1 MNTPST
7 EPVVLENRTFDEIEV
22 GESACLTR
30 TLTKDDIE
38 LFAVLSGDVNPAHLD
53 EAYARNTPFHRVIA
67 HGMWGGTLISTVLGT
82 RLPGPGTIYLSQQLK
97 FVRPV
102 GLGDVI
108 TVRVTATEKRPE
120 HHHVVF
126 DCLCTNAA
134 GQPVITG
141 VAEVIAPTE
150 KVRREAQPLP
160 EVQLRRH
167 ERFEQLLSACAGRAA
182 VRTAVVYPCDD
193 TSLLGAI
200 EAARAGL
207 LQPVL
212 IGPRGAITRVAQSN
226 GVDISALELLD
237 VPTPRAAAERGVALV
252 RAGQAGAL
260 MKGSLHTDELLHAA
274 MHRDSGLRTARR
286 ISHAYVMDVPGHPRP
301 LIITDAAI
309 NILPTL
315 DDKRDIVQNA
325 IDLAHVLAIDSP
337 RVAILSAVETV
348 SSKLSSTLDAAA
360 LCKMADRGQIT
371 GGVLDGPLAFDNA
384 IDMAAARTKHIES
397 PVAGQADV
405 LVVPNLEAG
414 NMLAKQLT
422 FLAHADA
429 AGIVLGARVP
439 VILTSRADDE
449 RTRIASAA
457 IAVLL
462 ASSPTW
468 AAGQGQASD

>member
-1 MNTPST
+1 MNHLNPA
-7 EPVVLENRTFDEIEV
+7 PLVLENRTFDEIEV
-22 GESACLTR
+22 GESARLTR

-53 EAYARNTPFHRVIA
+53 EAYARETPFHKVIA
-67 HGMWGGTLISTVLGT
+67 HGMWGGTLISNVLGT
-82 RLPGPGTIYLSQQLK
+82 KLPGPGTIYLSQQLK
-97 FVRPV
+97 FLRPV

-108 TVRVTATEKRPE
+108 TVTVQAVEKRADK
-120 HHHVVF
+120 HIVVF
-126 DCLCTNAA
+126 DCTCTNAE
-134 GQPVITG
+134 GKPVITG
-141 VAEVIAPTE
+141 VAEVMAPTE
-150 KVRREAQPLP
+150 KVRREVPPLP
-160 EVQLRRH
+160 EVRLKRH
-167 ERFEQLLSACAGRAA
+167 ARFDRLLEVCKDRPA

-193 TSLLGAI
+193 TSLIGAV
-200 EAARAGL
+200 EAAEAGL
-207 LQPVL
+207 LQPIL
-212 IGPRGAITRVAQSN
+212 IGPASAIQRVAQAN
-226 GVDISALELLD
+226 QLDISKLELID
-237 VPTPRAAAERGVALV
+237 VSTPSLAAERGVALV
-252 RAGQAGAL
+252 RSGDAAAL

-274 MHRDSGLRTARR
+274 MHREHGLRTGRR
-286 ISHAYVMDVPGHPRP
+286 VSHAYVMDVPDYPRP

-315 DDKRDIVQNA
+315 DEKRDIVQNA
-325 IDLAHVLAIDSP
+325 IDLAHVLSIDAP

-360 LCKMADRGQIT
+360 LCKMADRGQIK

-384 IDMAAARTKHIES
+384 VSLAAAHTKHIES

-422 FLAHADA
+422 FLANADA
-429 AGIVLGARVP
+429 AGIVLGARAP
-439 VILTSRADDE
+439 IILTSRADDE

-462 ASSPTW
+462 ATSPTW
-468 AAGQGQASD
+468 AAAQGHAGD

>member
-53 EAYARNTPFHRVIA
+53 ETYARNTPFHRVIA

-102 GLGDVI
+102 VLGDVI

>member
-7 EPVVLENRTFDEIEV
+7 EPVVLENRTFDEIAV

-30 TLTKDDIE
+30 TLTKDDID

-53 EAYARNTPFHRVIA
+53 EAYARNTPFHKVIA

-82 RLPGPGTIYLSQQLK
+82 RLPGPGTIYLSQQLR

-108 TVRVTATEKRPE
+108 TVKVTATEKRAE

-160 EVQLRRH
+160 EIQLRRH
-167 ERFEQLLSACAGRAA
+167 ERFEQLLEACAGRAA

-193 TSLLGAI
+193 TSLLGAV

-212 IGPRGAITRVAQSN
+212 IGPADAINRVAQSN
-226 GVDISALELLD
+226 GVDISAFDLLD

-252 RAGQAGAL
+252 HAGQAGAL

-325 IDLAHVLAIDSP
+325 IDLAHVLAIDTP

-384 IDMAAARTKHIES
+384 VDMAAARTKHIES

-449 RTRIASAA
+449 RARIASAA

-468 AAGQGQASD
+468 AAGQGQAAD